1 VYAFKF
7 TVDALRTHLKNSYT
21 IFLYR
26 LKFAFLLFDDD
37 NNGVISKSELISIL
51 KANHMAKSDAEVSRK
66 AETIM
71 SQADKN
77 GDGVMSFDEFVT
89 VSKKF
94 PNILFPSYNNKR

>member
-1 VYAFKF
+1 MEHSHTSNFGIS
-7 TVDALRTHLKNSYT
+7 N
-21 IFLYR
+21 R
-26 LKFAFLLFDDD
+26 LKFAFLLYDDD
-37 NNGVISKSELISIL
+37 NNGVITKSELVSIL
-51 KANHMAKSDAEVSRK
+51 KANHMAKSDAEVNRK

-94 PNILFPSYNNKR
+94 PHILFPSYNKS

>member
-1 VYAFKF
+1 M
-7 TVDALRTHLKNSYT
+7 
-21 IFLYR
+21 
-26 LKFAFLLFDDD
+26 
-37 NNGVISKSELISIL
+37 ISKSELVSIL
-51 KANHMAKSDAEVSRK
+51 KANHMAKSDAEVSKK

-94 PNILFPSYNNKR
+94 PNILFPSYNKR

>member
-1 VYAFKF
+1 MPNTFSHGHHLVLSAIHYF
-7 TVDALRTHLKNSYT
+7 TTYT
-21 IFLYR
+21 R

-37 NNGVISKSELISIL
+37 NNGVITKSELVKIL
-51 KANHMAKSDAEVSRK
+51 KSNHMAKSDAEVSRK

-94 PNILFPSYNNKR
+94 PNILFPSYNKK